1 MELVK
6 EYTELPDNVKR
17 KIRLANVFFSE
28 NYYNYIKRSGNEMRY
43 LFDNTFIVPVVIF
56 EKIKI
61 KYAMYISE
69 YFALTENTTIEQKK
83 KFLEVSRDILKNVDK
98 VAWIS
103 TSAAAFFD
111 AYPADSKRIPFGS
124 HVIDLENDLDNLWKK
139 VHSKHRNSIRKAE
152 KSEVYVKFGRH
163 ELLEDYL
170 TLDKETWARSGKNSY
185 GLQFFKTMFDGMRE
199 NMLMVIAYKDREP
212 QAGACY
218 FLNQKMCYYMYG
230 ASADHPESGA
240 ANYLHWEVIKYL
252 KELGVKKYSFVGCR
266 INEDENSKY
275 HGIQRFKERFGGK
288 LQQGYMFKMIISV
301 WQYKLFHLLYYIKNH
316 KELVDTI
323 DQEIYKWKEL
333 N

>member
-163 ELLEDYL
+163 ELL
-170 TLDKETWARSGKNSY
+170 DKETWARSGKNSY